1 MSESAVASV
10 ALGIAF
16 FSLLL
21 HILRFPRVREE
32 IEQNRS
38 PRPEPFVPPPPPGLV
53 VSPEFQKRARF
64 VRLRGGVLTMP
75 AEEPPPIEKDRYA
88 DEDDEG

>member
-1 MSESAVASV
+1 MNESAVSSV
-10 ALGIAF
+10 ALGVAF

-32 IEQNRS
+32 IEQSRS
-38 PRPEPFVPPPPPGLV
+38 PRPEPLVPPPPPGLV
-53 VSPEFQKRARF
+53 VAPEFRKRARF

-75 AEEPPPIEKDRYA
+75 AEEAKPDVAPNTFA
-88 DEDDEG
+88 DEDEG